1 MVKLVIIM
9 EIKVYLNQSAYRDGK
24 PIFCR
29 IISSLDVFDFH
40 ATVSVL
46 RVLFGSDA
54 VIDLHLV

>member
-1 MVKLVIIM
+1 M

-40 ATVSVL
+40 ATISVL

-54 VIDLHLV
+54 VIDLHLL